1 MEKTIKEKYPFDWVL
16 KRIKSKKPQRN
27 ENGSMLYKDALQY
40 LARVM
45 EQDNPLFEYTLTL
58 ASFATQ
64 NKLSEKQAKEADKI
78 IGYFEKLGV
87 L

>member
-1 MEKTIKEKYPFDWVL
+1 MEKTIEEEYPFEWVL
-16 KRIKSKKPQRN
+16 KRVKSKKPQRN
-27 ENGSMLYKDALQY
+27 KNGSMRYKDALQF
-40 LARVM
+40 LTRVM

-64 NKLSEKQAKEADKI
+64 NRLSEKQAIEADKI
-78 IGYFEKLGV
+78 IYFFRKKGV